1 MARRRAGFVVLPA
14 LLVGG
19 ALLSVLPE
27 GAGAIRIAG
36 VSLTWWYAIV
46 LAPAVATLIGFVA
59 GAPGDIR
66 SLLLWAT
73 PALVVPL
80 ATQVFAAAPAAP
92 LVALAAVIA
101 PLLARLV
108 RPPDASALPR
118 ALVAGLLTAAV
129 ALVAWA
135 NFLVVAD
142 VARGLGGERWQGL
155 ALTAPVALALAWR
168 PDTRWRPP
176 AMIASVTLLAIAL
189 VAVAV
194 AMTVTPWRAWSR
206 LGSQPVVA
214 FTQHSLWVETGRT
227 FPAPTSVMLTEAQRI
242 TATTAAVWRVVAD
255 DGVGPAAHEWRL
267 APGDSLALRS
277 GDQVLL
283 PAGAGVRFES
293 GRRVPGAPPS
303 GVAWA
308 DATAH
313 GAFGGLLVAVGA
325 ALTLVVG
332 GAALLAPSS
341 ATTPARSRVAWP
353 AIALVIVL
361 VAVCWG
367 VYAADVGADLAL
379 GAPAAAAFVRL
390 PSVAVSGAW
399 GSTLVVVTV
408 VAIVGLLA
416 TAATTLADRAVGAW
430 YPGRGATLHARTLRA
445 GVVTVAAVLALV
457 PAPPWNVLMLGFG
470 LAAAGL
476 GPALVDASL
485 NGRLVASVT
494 GSLAVVFLALAGS
507 WLALTSPALAM
518 YPALVAVPL
527 AAATGWVAAG
537 RRG

>member
-46 LAPAVATLIGFVA
+46 LAPAVATLVGFVA

-80 ATQVFAAAPAAP
+80 ATQVFAATPAAP

-118 ALVAGLLTAAV
+118 ALVAGLLTAA
-129 ALVAWA
+129 
-135 NFLVVAD
+135 
-142 VARGLGGERWQGL
+142 
-155 ALTAPVALALAWR
+155 VALALAWR

-308 DATAH
+308 D
-313 GAFGGLLVAVGA
+313 
-325 ALTLVVG
+325 
-332 GAALLAPSS
+332 
-341 ATTPARSRVAWP
+341 RK
-353 AIALVIVL
+353 
-361 VAVCWG
+361 
-367 VYAADVGADLAL
+367 
-379 GAPAAAAFVRL
+379 
-390 PSVAVSGAW
+390 
-399 GSTLVVVTV
+399 ST
-408 VAIVGLLA
+408 
-416 TAATTLADRAVGAW
+416 R
-430 YPGRGATLHARTLRA
+430 
-445 GVVTVAAVLALV
+445 
-457 PAPPWNVLMLGFG
+457 
-470 LAAAGL
+470 
-476 GPALVDASL
+476 
-485 NGRLVASVT
+485 
-494 GSLAVVFLALAGS
+494 
-507 WLALTSPALAM
+507 
-518 YPALVAVPL
+518 
-527 AAATGWVAAG
+527 
-537 RRG
+537 